1 MTEKFEN
8 LLVQLKG
15 AYQRFEEV
23 MKKEKDAFFRDSAIQ
38 RFEFTF
44 ELVWKTLKAY
54 LQEKGAKDLFFPRDV
69 LKSAYQAK
77 VIEDDPQWFEMLK
90 TRNLT
95 SHLYKESMAEQ
106 AYASFNAYL
115 PLIKQLIEKLS

>member
-1 MTEKFEN
+1 MTDKFDN
-8 LLVQLKG
+8 LLRQLKD
-15 AYQRFEEV
+15 AYARFEEV
-23 MKKEKDAFFRDSAIQ
+23 MQKKKTMIIRDSAIQ

-44 ELVWKTLKAY
+44 ELIWKTLKAY
-54 LQEKGAKDLFFPRDV
+54 LQKQGAKELFFPRDV

-77 VIEDDPQWFEMLK
+77 LIEDNPQWLKMLE

-106 AYASFNAYL
+106 AYASFKNYL
-115 PLIKQLIEKLS
+115 PLIKELIERLS